1 MKRNVVLGIIGGT
14 VLVAGAVVA
23 YIKRDAIREA
33 KNDIIADVKRLLK
46 KEKHTLLSMRLLL
59 AQCKCGLILHVLIS
73 MKKTTK

>member
-1 MKRNVVLGIIGGT
+1 MDEEVKNSRELEQLLNRFTVIGGGGT

-46 KEKHTLLSMRLLL
+46 KEKPEI
-59 AQCKCGLILHVLIS
+59 AE
-73 MKKTTK
+73 

>member
-46 KEKHTLLSMRLLL
+46 RKNRKLLNKQTASSDKELP
-59 AQCKCGLILHVLIS
+59 
-73 MKKTTK
+73 

>member
-46 KEKHTLLSMRLLL
+46 KEKPKLLNKQTASSDKELP
-59 AQCKCGLILHVLIS
+59 
-73 MKKTTK
+73 

>member
-14 VLVAGAVVA
+14 DLVAGAVVA

-46 KEKHTLLSMRLLL
+46 KEKPEI
-59 AQCKCGLILHVLIS
+59 AE
-73 MKKTTK
+73 

>member
-46 KEKHTLLSMRLLL
+46 KEKPEIAAKRSRSEGGYAARRAHSEAYRTP
-59 AQCKCGLILHVLIS
+59 
-73 MKKTTK
+73 